1 MQRKAAIQIAF
12 FSLLLASGSICTA
25 GKASKPSDDSGEQ
38 PLSYKGQVAVTL
50 AQELI
55 DEQKYDEALKQ
66 AEIAVRSD
74 SKSGTPYMV
83 KAFILGKMGDPKKAD
98 SAYAK
103 AVSLSPKNGY
113 IRNAYATHLCMQ
125 HQYAE
130 ADQNFLLA
138 TLDVN
143 YPLAAQ
149 ALDNAAQCAYDNKNL
164 LVAEAR
170 ARAALELDQD
180 SLNSLATMSRIKF
193 DQSNFFEAR
202 AFIQRFEALEPLNA
216 SLLELAQQIEKSAGD
231 DRAAAQYQK
240 RLEIVLQTQIQP
252 PTGEGQKKP

>member
-1 MQRKAAIQIAF
+1 MQRKAAIQIAL
-12 FSLLLASGSICTA
+12 FSLLLASGSICLA
-25 GKASKPSDDSGEQ
+25 GKASKNVVDAGEL
-38 PLSYKGQVAVTL
+38 PLSYKGNVSITL

-55 DEQKYDEALKQ
+55 NEKKYDEALKQ
-66 AEIAVRSD
+66 AESAVRSD
-74 SKSGTPYMV
+74 SKSGIPYMV
-83 KAFILGKMGDPKKAD
+83 KAFILNKLGDPKKAD
-98 SAYAK
+98 VSYEK

-113 IRNAYATHLCMQ
+113 IRNAYATHLCVQ

-143 YPLAAQ
+143 YPLTAQ
-149 ALDNAAQCAYDNKNL
+149 ALDNAAQCAYENKNL
-164 LVAEAR
+164 LIAETR
-170 ARAALELDQD
+170 ARAALELDPT
-180 SLNSLATMSRIKF
+180 SLNALATMSRIKF

-202 AFIQRFEALEPLNA
+202 AFIQRFEAIEPLDA
-216 SLLELAQQIEKSAGD
+216 SLLELAEQIEKSAGD
-231 DRAAAQYQK
+231 DRAAAQYKK